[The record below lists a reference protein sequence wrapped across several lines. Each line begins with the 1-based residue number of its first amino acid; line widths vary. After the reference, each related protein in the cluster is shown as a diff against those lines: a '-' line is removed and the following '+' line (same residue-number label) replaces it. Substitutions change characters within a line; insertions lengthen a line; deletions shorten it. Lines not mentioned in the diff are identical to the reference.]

1 MEMKEESSPD
11 LDMADITKEDL
22 WVRRWGRF
30 QKVAVRSKLG
40 INKIAVKKPPRPN
53 LK

>member
-1 MEMKEESSPD
+1 MGEAKSYPD
-11 LDMADITKEDL
+11 LDTTGIKIEDL

-30 QKVAVRSKLG
+30 HKVAIRSKGG
-40 INKIAVKKPPRPN
+40 IDKIKVKKPPRPN